1 MPVPIRNN
9 YLYFTRKERRGS
21 LLLLI
26 LIFLLCATP
35 FVLPFFMKD
44 QVVEKEIVQQSSA
57 SLNTQQQS
65 AKTKNNYSSN
75 ENQYYRPYD
84 EPKEY
89 STKNNT
95 IISETLFYFDPN
107 TLDEA
112 GWKKIGLSNKTI
124 ATILNY
130 ISKGGKFR
138 EASDIKKI
146 WGLKADDAEKL
157 IPYIQIAATEQAHSN
172 KSFNHSF
179 ERKAST
185 PKTYSIVNIN
195 EADTTELISLP
206 GIGSKLSQRIINF
219 RNRLGGFYRVEQ
231 VAETFALPDS
241 TYQKIKPLLQ
251 VSGAVK
257 TININAA
264 NVNELKQHPYI
275 KYSLANAIVQ
285 FRTQHGN
292 FTHVNEL
299 KKIMIV
305 DEGLYQKL
313 LPYLAVQ

>member
-35 FVLPFFMKD
+35 FVLPFFMKY

-185 PKTYSIVNIN
+185 PKTYLIVNIN

>member
-35 FVLPFFMKD
+35 FVLPFFMKY

>member
-1 MPVPIRNN
+1 
-9 YLYFTRKERRGS
+9 
-21 LLLLI
+21 
-26 LIFLLCATP
+26 
-35 FVLPFFMKD
+35 MKY